1 MAAAVA
7 EFPVGGLL
15 AAPTRVGT
23 PLRRDLQGLW
33 SARRGPYRVV
43 YEIDEAAGRVVVL
56 RIDHRADVYDQEAE
70 NIDIY
75 VGLYTWSTTS
85 STNGPLRDR

>member
-1 MAAAVA
+1 VAEADDELLLTAPAQPGLDRRPASMAAAVA
-7 EFPVGGLL
+7 EFPVGGLV

-56 RIDHRADVYDQEAE
+56 RIDHRADVCR
-70 NIDIY
+70 
-75 VGLYTWSTTS
+75 
-85 STNGPLRDR
+85 PRP